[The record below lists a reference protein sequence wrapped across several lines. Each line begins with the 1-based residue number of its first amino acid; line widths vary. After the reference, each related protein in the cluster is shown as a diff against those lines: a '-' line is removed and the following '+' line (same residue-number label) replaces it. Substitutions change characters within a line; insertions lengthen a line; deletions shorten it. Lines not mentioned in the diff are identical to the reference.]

1 MSASATHHTNRAQ
14 FPIPGLRLIPLA
26 LLQPILSKIGKGFA
40 SSHPELFSRLGHHS
54 EKCFV
59 IDPLDLPFV
68 LALWPKQNAPTL
80 RAFRRDQL
88 PVHNARISGT
98 FLNLFDMID
107 GQIDGDAL
115 FFTRDL
121 DISGDT
127 EAIVALR
134 NALDDIDG
142 GAVNNIA
149 NAFGPFARPAMLAI
163 AALRNLRSRNRQN

>member
-1 MSASATHHTNRAQ
+1 MSAFAANETKHAP

-26 LLQPILSKIGKGFA
+26 LLQPILNKIGKGFA
-40 SSHPELFSRLGHHS
+40 SSHPELFARLGHHS

-88 PVHNARISGT
+88 PHHDARIAGT
-98 FLNLFDMID
+98 FINLFDMID

-149 NAFGPFARPAMLAI
+149 NAFGPFSRPAMLAI
-163 AALRNLRSRNRQN
+163 AMLRNLRSRSSHN